1 MSILV
6 FGLFICSSV
15 LRVQLLRPKRP
26 REPRRLRQS
35 YLQPFQLRDT
45 CPCVAREFYRRSS
58 AEDFLAEFSLMNER
72 ECLLPTIRVGCDGAY
87 FNFQIG
93 GPSWRAVCDAF
104 QETPFKRRT
113 RLG

>member
-1 MSILV
+1 M
-6 FGLFICSSV
+6 
-15 LRVQLLRPKRP
+15 
-26 REPRRLRQS
+26 
-35 YLQPFQLRDT
+35 

-58 AEDFLAEFSLMNER
+58 AEDFLAEFSLVNER

-93 GPSWRAVCDAF
+93 GSFLGRAVCDAF
-104 QETPFKRRT
+104 QETPFKRRI